1 MGKGEEKKITL
12 LRGGK
17 FSFPTEL
24 CRLVRTKFSREELR
38 YTLKYTYIYV
48 LSYYWLYPPLISL
61 LFKMFLKEFSRFGKI
76 QNVLLYIF
84 TYFVE

>member
-38 YTLKYTYIYV
+38 YTLKYTYTCIE
-48 LSYYWLYPPLISL
+48 L
-61 LFKMFLKEFSRFGKI
+61 LLVVSTTDFFAF
-76 QNVLLYIF
+76 QNVF
-84 TYFVE
+84 KRVFPFR